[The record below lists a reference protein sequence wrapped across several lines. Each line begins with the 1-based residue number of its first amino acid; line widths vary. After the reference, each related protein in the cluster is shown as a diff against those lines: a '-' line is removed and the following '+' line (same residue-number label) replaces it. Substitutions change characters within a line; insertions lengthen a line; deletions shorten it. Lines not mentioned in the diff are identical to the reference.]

1 MVTAAL
7 PLGAAADGR
16 AQLVGVWR
24 FVGES
29 DTKDDGSP
37 AQELAPPPREGLL
50 IYTPDGFMSVNLMP
64 KGRHWRGE
72 SAAPEELV
80 ETVVHG
86 SAYSGRYEVDSTA
99 RTVTHLTEVSVDPDY
114 AGRPLVRT
122 YSIVGD
128 RLLLSGTFHFK
139 GETIHFTITWQRI
152 S

>member
-1 MVTAAL
+1 MVATTS
-7 PLGAAADGR
+7 PLGAAAGDR

-24 FVGES
+24 FAGES

-50 IYTPDGFMSVNLMP
+50 IYAADGFMSVNLMP
-64 KGRHWRGE
+64 KGRRWRGE
-72 SAAPEELV
+72 SAGPEELV

-99 RTVTHLTEVSVDPDY
+99 RTVTHLTEVSVDPEY
-114 AGRPLVRT
+114 AGRRLVRT
-122 YSIVGD
+122 YSPEGD
-128 RLLLSGTFHFK
+128 RLQLSGTFHFK

-152 S
+152 A